1 MVEAESENILLV
13 WKTCSKNK
21 PSTNRAQLF
30 CIIIII
36 NKSMEIFCKREQ

>member
-1 MVEAESENILLV
+1 MKISFGVENMF
-13 WKTCSKNK
+13 KNK
-21 PSTNRAQLF
+21 PSTNRAQLFGKLF